1 MARKYLER
9 GNMKKYKLL
18 VVLMLLVAV
27 AGCALVEPKVNKDGV
42 TYTDME
48 NYLKTAGGVLQSA
61 GAFIPGYGT
70 ILAGLGG
77 LLSVIAGSITSV
89 VMVRKRGNTLDTVI
103 KGVEEASIT
112 FDKMSEQI
120 KLNLKPEDYAKI
132 LPIIEQA
139 TSIKD
144 TIKKIAD
151 LLGTESYLH
160 SRVKSIG

>member
-1 MARKYLER
+1 MRKYRLAIV
-9 GNMKKYKLL
+9 LIFL
-18 VVLMLLVAV
+18 VVVV
-27 AGCALVEPKVNKDGV
+27 GCSAFEPKVNESTGV
-42 TYTDME
+42 SYTDME

-77 LLSVIAGSITSV
+77 LFSVIGGSITSV
-89 VMVRKRGNTLDTVI
+89 VMVRKRGNALDTVI
-103 KGVEEASIT
+103 KGVEEAAIT
-112 FDKMSEQI
+112 FDKMSEQL

-144 TIKKIAD
+144 TIKKVAD
-151 LLGTESYLH
+151 LLGTEPYLH

>member
-1 MARKYLER
+1 MR
-9 GNMKKYKLL
+9 KYKLVFGIL
-18 VVLMLLVAV
+18 ALCVFFS
-27 AGCALVEPKVNKDGV
+27 GCALFEPKTNEAGI

-48 NYLKTAGGVLQSA
+48 NYFKTAGGVLQSA

-70 ILAGLGG
+70 LLAGLGG
-77 LLSVIAGSITSV
+77 LFSVIGGSITSV

-139 TSIKD
+139 TSIKE
-144 TIKKIAD
+144 TIKKVAD
-151 LLGTESYLH
+151 LIGTESFLH
-160 SRVKSIG
+160 SRVKAIG

>member
-1 MARKYLER
+1 MKSYKYVIVIACLC
-9 GNMKKYKLL
+9 LL
-18 VVLMLLVAV
+18 AV
-27 AGCALVEPKVNKDGV
+27 GCTAFESKTNPQGV
-42 TYTDME
+42 TYTDAE
-48 NYLKTAGGVLQSA
+48 NYLKTAGGVLQSV
-61 GAFIPGYGT
+61 GAFVPGYGT
-70 ILAGLGG
+70 ILAGFGG

-89 VMVRKRGNTLDTVI
+89 VMVRKRGSTLDTVI

-120 KLNLKPEDYAKI
+120 KLNLNPEDYAKI
-132 LPIIEQA
+132 LPIIDQA

-151 LLGTESYLH
+151 LLGTEPYLH